1 MFDPWYIL
9 AFTITFCSMFIESI
23 GGFGGGIFAMSLL
36 VLFLPLPLSAVAYAF
51 ASTTGLLY
59 LVWKLRHNFPL
70 KQVLSVVAGRIAGVS
85 LGVYL
90 LSLALHIYAK
100 LLLTGVIVF
109 IALKEIIVPDKA
121 RTDLP
126 QEIRINTYVGL
137 GLGFLSGILN
147 GWINMGGP
155 PLILYAYRSFEGRSA
170 RRFLIA
176 CFFLSFPFKV
186 IMYYARDLI
195 TVQSW
200 VLFCYLV
207 PGTILGTWIGHR
219 FQNRMNRELFVRVAW
234 FILLGLGII
243 LGGNTLLSFLKP

>member
-1 MFDPWYIL
+1 MVEPWYIL
-9 AFTITFCSMFIESI
+9 AFVITFCSMFIESI

-36 VLFLPLPLSAVAYAF
+36 VLFLPLPLSAVAYSF
-51 ASTTGLLY
+51 ASTAGMVY
-59 LVWKLRHNFPL
+59 LVWKIRRDFPL
-70 KQVLSVVAGRIAGVS
+70 RQVLSVVAGRVAGAS

-90 LSLALHIYAK
+90 
-100 LLLTGVIVF
+100 
-109 IALKEIIVPDKA
+109 IALKEILSPDKA
-121 RTDLP
+121 RADLP
-126 QEIRINTYVGL
+126 QKIRIKTYTGL

-200 VLFCYLV
+200 ILFCYLV
-207 PGTILGTWIGHR
+207 PGTLLGTWIGHH
-219 FQNRMNRELFVRVAW
+219 FQNRMNRELFIKVAW

-243 LGGNTLLSFLKP
+243 LGGNTLLCFL